1 MWETV
6 ARAEELALVIE
17 SLTHA
22 ENYLKQK
29 RDFVMYVSLDP
40 MRGFDKGCK
49 ATLAQPG
56 KVIGNSA
63 IGSR

>member
-22 ENYLKQK
+22 GDYLKQK
-29 RDFVMYVSLDP
+29 RDFAYKIME
-40 MRGFDKGCK
+40 
-49 ATLAQPG
+49 Q
-56 KVIGNSA
+56 INEH
-63 IGSR
+63 